1 MTKEEL
7 IAFGLNEAQAAWVM
21 KKFAEDTKG
30 LVPKEKLEVAE
41 QAKAA
46 LEKQVKE
53 YDKSI
58 EELKK
63 SVSDTEKRC

>member
-1 MTKEEL
+1 MTKKITKEEL
-7 IAFGLNEAQAAWVM
+7 IALGLKEDLAAKVM
-21 KKFAEDTKG
+21 EKFAEDTKE

-53 YDKSI
+53 HDKSI
-58 EELKK
+58 E
-63 SVSDTEKRC
+63 